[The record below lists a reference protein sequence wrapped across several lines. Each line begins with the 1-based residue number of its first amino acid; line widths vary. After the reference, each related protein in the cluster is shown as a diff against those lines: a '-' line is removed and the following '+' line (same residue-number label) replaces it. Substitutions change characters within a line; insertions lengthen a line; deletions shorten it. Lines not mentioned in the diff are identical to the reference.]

1 MSDSDSDSDN
11 DIKITLTKRD
21 FSKMS
26 EQELIDFNKQFDTCG
41 YCQSI
46 GKEERIYKG
55 HTKDECLILQN
66 TRCNWCGGYGH
77 TGKYCKNK
85 GETPLEIR
93 CLFCF
98 RGKMDEH
105 FYMSHTQDKCRFK
118 REYDAARRDGRPI
131 PLRPRSTQPK
141 KNIIDLTPKPKIES
155 TQSVQ
160 STPKMSNNSPQPT
173 QSIQKMY
180 EPTSP
185 YEDNK
190 MYEPT
195 SPYEDN
201 NNMDRAFYLAFLEL
215 EKYNSECNQD
225 NILKKLQNE
234 NQKMLEKLK
243 NDY

>member
-11 DIKITLTKRD
+11 YIKITLKKRD

-26 EQELIDFNKQFDTCG
+26 EQELIDFNKQFNTCG

-46 GKEERIYKG
+46 GKEERIYTG

-131 PLRPRSTQPK
+131 PLRPRSTQYIPPPK
-141 KNIIDLTPKPKIES
+141 KNIVDLTPKPKIEPS
-155 TQSVQ
+155 HT
-160 STPKMSNNSPQPT
+160 THAT
-173 QSIQKMY
+173 QKMY

-185 YEDNK
+185 YSYKYNDH
-190 MYEPT
+190 
-195 SPYEDN
+195 
-201 NNMDRAFYLAFLEL
+201 AFHLAILEL
-215 EKYNSECNQD
+215 EKYNSELNQD
-225 NILKKLQNE
+225 TILKKLQNE
-234 NQKMLEKLK
+234 NQKMLEKFK

>member
-1 MSDSDSDSDN
+1 MSHSDSDSDN
-11 DIKITLTKRD
+11 EVKITLPKRD

-26 EQELIDFNKQFDTCG
+26 EQELIEFNKQFDTCG

-105 FYMSHTQDKCRFK
+105 FYMSHTQEKCRFK
-118 REYDAARRDGRPI
+118 REYDEARREGRPI
-131 PLRPRSTQPK
+131 PPRPRSTQYIPPPK
-141 KNIIDLTPKPKIES
+141 KLIANTTPQPKIEA
-155 TQSVQ
+155 T
-160 STPKMSNNSPQPT
+160 SPYEDN
-173 QSIQKMY
+173 KMY

-201 NNMDRAFYLAFLEL
+201 NKMVHAFYLAFLEL
-215 EKYNSECNQD
+215 DKLNSEFTQD

-234 NQKMLEKLK
+234 NQKMLEKLR

>member
-11 DIKITLTKRD
+11 YIKITLRKRD

-26 EQELIDFNKQFDTCG
+26 EHELIDYNKQFDTCG

-46 GKEERIYKG
+46 GKEERIYTG

-105 FYMSHTQDKCRFK
+105 FYMSHTQDRCRFK
-118 REYDAARRDGRPI
+118 REYDDARREGRPV
-131 PLRPRSTQPK
+131 PTRPRSTQYIPPIPK
-141 KNIIDLTPKPKIES
+141 KNIVNINMTPKPNLINGS
-155 TQSVQ
+155 TTQ
-160 STPKMSNNSPQPT
+160 STP
-173 QSIQKMY
+173 KMY

-185 YEDNK
+185 YEDRPSAIYDDK
-190 MYEPT
+190 
-195 SPYEDN
+195 N
-201 NNMDRAFYLAFLEL
+201 NDHAFYQAILEL
-215 EKYNSECNQD
+215 EKYNSELNQD
-225 NILKKLQNE
+225 YILKKLQNE

-243 NDY
+243 NNY